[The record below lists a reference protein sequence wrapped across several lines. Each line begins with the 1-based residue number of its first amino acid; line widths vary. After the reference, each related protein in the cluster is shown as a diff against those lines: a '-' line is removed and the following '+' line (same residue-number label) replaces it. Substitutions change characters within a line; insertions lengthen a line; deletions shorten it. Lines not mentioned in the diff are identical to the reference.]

1 MGRLRLKNSRLKWI
15 FLPSGDYLA
24 LRRRL
29 CRLAEQGWELAGAG
43 DGNCFFARF
52 RPTERTELRYDT
64 EVAPLL
70 RDESQLRETVERRK
84 RLGWSPVGTVNGV
97 DVYVSQPCRYPEQEN
112 HPAENRRRWRA
123 RGVLSL
129 VTAALAALLSWQWSW
144 FSTTWY
150 LGNTAALLYLSRFP
164 LLVGGSLWTA
174 WVLLRQLTPWKDE
187 PPAVPAW
194 VRAALQAGFYLWA
207 VLLLAALVLDQL
219 PLAWA
224 CGVLAVAL
232 LVLLLG
238 RRGWRKWTGFAGQSL
253 LALVVGCALLVSQ
266 LLPLALPDSQ
276 RYSAG
281 SASWRG
287 SLTDVVRAE
296 DLGLDDLTFVS
307 AEYDRAGSLLVS
319 RSTYR
324 EEWEELR
331 LNCQYDRCRT
341 AGLATQAAEEI
352 RAAHPNAVVVVQGR
366 QVAALWTSDE
376 LDVAEAQAALEA
388 LLT

>member
-1 MGRLRLKNSRLKWI
+1 MGCFRLKNSRLKWI
-15 FLPSGDYLA
+15 FLPTGDYLA

-29 CRLAEQGWELAGAG
+29 NRLAEQGWELAEKG

-70 RDESQLRETVERRK
+70 RDENQLRETVERRE

-97 DVYVSQPCRYPEQEN
+97 DVYVSQPCRCPEPEDE
-112 HPAENRRRWRA
+112 PTENRRRWRA

-129 VTAALAALLSWQWSW
+129 VTVVLAALLTWQWCL
-144 FSTTWY
+144 FADPWY
-150 LGNTAALLYLSRFP
+150 LGNAAALLYLSRFP
-164 LLVGGSLWTA
+164 LLAGGVLWAA
-174 WVLLRQLTPWKDE
+174 WVLLRQLTPWKGE
-187 PPAVPAW
+187 PRATLAW
-194 VRAALQAGFYLWA
+194 VRSGLQVGFYLWA

-219 PLAWA
+219 PLPWA

-232 LVLLLG
+232 VILLLG

-253 LALVVGCALLVSQ
+253 LALVVGCTLLVAQ
-266 LLPLALPDSQ
+266 LLPLVLPNSQ
-276 RYSAG
+276 RYSEG

-296 DLGLDDLTFVS
+296 DLGLDELAFVS
-307 AEYDRAGSLLVS
+307 AEYDKDGSLLVF

-331 LNCQYDRCRT
+331 LNCQCDRCLT
-341 AGLATQAAEEI
+341 VGLASQAAEEI
-352 RAAHPNAVVVVQGR
+352 RAAHPDAVVVIQGR
-366 QVAALWTSDE
+366 QVAALWASETLDE
-376 LDVAEAQAALEA
+376 AATQAALEA
-388 LLT
+388 LLE

>member
-1 MGRLRLKNSRLKWI
+1 MKNSRLKWI

-24 LRRRL
+24 LRQRL
-29 CRLAEQGWELAGAG
+29 NRLAEQGWELAETG

-52 RPTERTELRYDT
+52 RPTERTELHYDT
-64 EVAPLL
+64 DVAPLL
-70 RDESQLRETVERRK
+70 RDENQLRETVERRE

-97 DVYVSQPCRYPEQEN
+97 DVYVSQPCRCPEPEN
-112 HPAENRRRWRA
+112 DPAENRRRWRA

-129 VTAALAALLSWQWSW
+129 AAVALAALLSWQWSW
-144 FSTTWY
+144 FSSTWY
-150 LGNTAALLYLSRFP
+150 LGNAAALLFLSRFP
-164 LLVGGSLWTA
+164 LLIGGGLWAA
-174 WVLLRQLTPWKDE
+174 WVLLRQIVPWKGKLRTG
-187 PPAVPAW
+187 PAW
-194 VRAALQAGFYLWA
+194 VRSALQAGFYLWV
-207 VLLLAALVLDQL
+207 VLLLVALVLDQL

-238 RRGWRKWTGFAGQSL
+238 RRGWRKWTGFTGQSL
-253 LALVVGCALLVSQ
+253 LALVVGCVLLISQ

-296 DLGLDDLTFVS
+296 NLGLDDLTFVS
-307 AEYDRAGSLLVS
+307 AEYDKDGSLLVS

-331 LNCQYDRCRT
+331 LNCQYDRCLT
-341 AGLATQAAEEI
+341 AGLASQAAEEI
-352 RAAHPNAVVVVQGR
+352 RAAHSDAVIVVQGR
-366 QVAALWTSDE
+366 QVAALWFSEE
-376 LDVAEAQAALEA
+376 LDEAAVQAALAA
-388 LLT
+388 LLE